1 MRNEDMIKQL
11 ISLFEVEK
19 NKKQTG
25 VSLSVMSAE
34 DIKEAILEVFKE
46 PITETTT
53 EAGIRT
59 ITNLTC
65 ETSEFYLTVLHITN
79 IVDGH
84 KAMSGRAI
92 ITYDRKE
99 IIH

>member
-1 MRNEDMIKQL
+1 MKNEDMIKQL
-11 ISLFEVEK
+11 VAVFEAEK
-19 NKKQTG
+19 NKKQAG
-25 VSLSVMSAE
+25 VSLSVMPVE

-46 PITETTT
+46 PIIETTT

-59 ITNLTC
+59 ITHLTC
-65 ETSEFYLTVLHITN
+65 ETEDFYLTVLHITN

-84 KAMSGRAI
+84 KVMSGRAV

-99 IIH
+99 VIH